1 MIRPATLLKKKFQHR
16 CFPVNFVEFLRIA
29 FFTEHLRWLLLQ
41 VIWMIAMIRRQFLI
55 IYFSCKNYFRNWP
68 TRTFWKICISNQ
80 KVFLTKKHVL
90 CDSSK
95 SVSVKLVSHA
105 RAKIKTLLF
114 PEMWVTRKICT
125 RAAANLFFLINSIGY
140 SLHLKNYSKSTFTAS

>member
-1 MIRPATLLKKKFQHR
+1 MFSCQFRGIFK
-16 CFPVNFVEFLRIA
+16 NS
-29 FFTEHLRWLLLQ
+29 FFYRTPSVTASASYLDDSNDITW
-41 VIWMIAMIRRQFLI
+41 RRQFLI

>member
-1 MIRPATLLKKKFQHR
+1 MFSCQFRGIFKNRFFYRTPPVTASASYMDDSNDITWRP
-16 CFPVNFVEFLRIA
+16 
-29 FFTEHLRWLLLQ
+29 
-41 VIWMIAMIRRQFLI
+41 QFLI

-68 TRTFWKICISNQ
+68 TLTFWKICISNQ
-80 KVFLTKKHVL
+80 KVFLAKKHVL